1 MMKRSVP
8 FGLKITQLNT
18 LVAIAKM
25 GEAKPTLLSE
35 ILHMDVSTL
44 SRNVDRMR
52 QRGWL
57 TANPGEDG
65 RMVLLSLTQQGQEL
79 LQSATAAWQTAQEQ
93 ATELLGP
100 EGVAMLHQLTR
111 SLGRAERG

>member
-1 MMKRSVP
+1 MKGSVP

-25 GEAKPTLLSE
+25 REVKLTLLSE

-52 QRGWL
+52 QRGWI
-57 TANPGEDG
+57 TANSGEDG
-65 RMVLLSLTQQGQEL
+65 RIILLSLTEPGQEL
-79 LQSATAAWQTAQEQ
+79 LQSATAAWQSAQEQ
-93 ATELLGP
+93 VTLLLGLD
-100 EGVAMLHQLTR
+100 GVAMLHQLTR
-111 SLGRAERG
+111 SLGQNERK